1 MSLFESKIWW
11 TTRLS
16 PGVEY
21 DQYHL
26 AVGRFGSSEDNN
38 RVVVGGYDGL
48 LKVYEPRESGYK
60 PSHLILEKS
69 EGRPILQ
76 VLAGRLEEGTGEE
89 VLAVLFANGFVVYSF
104 HQGQEG
110 LMLKNEGRDEAVT
123 RLCYNMAFC
132 DMADETLLA
141 IQTQDG
147 LVYFYNKSS
156 RICSF
161 QIADIVVPS
170 PLIFLKRKKSL
181 CLQNACLLLQSYK
194 YQTIFSNSSTAPSAI
209 KPEWETTLGELAL
222 SMDQYQS
229 AEDTL
234 LVVGCE
240 QHIYVLR
247 ASSGKIDHLKRLQCI
262 PSTVMVNQIR
272 PDTKDLVLVVSS
284 FSHHI
289 LFYKNFE
296 LVWATK

>member
-11 TTRLS
+11 TTKLS
-16 PGVEY
+16 PNVEY

-26 AVGRFGSSEDNN
+26 AVGRFGGSEESN

-48 LKVYEPRESGYK
+48 IKVYEPRESGYK
-60 PSHLILEKS
+60 PSHAILEKA

-76 VLAGRLEEGTGEE
+76 VLGGKLDENSEED

-110 LMLKNEGRDEAVT
+110 LMLKNEGRDDSIT
-123 RLCYNMAFC
+123 RLCYNMTFC
-132 DMADETLLA
+132 YMADETLLA

-161 QIADIVVPS
+161 QMADIVVPS
-170 PLIFLKRKKSL
+170 PLIFLKKKKSL
-181 CLQNACLLLQSYK
+181 CLQNACLQMQSYK
-194 YQTIFSNSSTAPSAI
+194 YQTIFSNQSTASSSI

-229 AEDTL
+229 SEDTL

-240 QHIYVLR
+240 QHIYVLKT
-247 ASSGKIDHLKRLQCI
+247 SNGKIDHLKRLQCI
-262 PSTVMVNQIR
+262 PSTVMVSPTK
-272 PDTKDLVLVVSS
+272 PDTKDLVLIVSS